1 MDILFCCGL
10 DIQLTSFQ
18 KCLCLQFKYIGK
30 KKKRKI
36 IRKECFNSTTEE
48 CKRITTQFDYFCL
61 PGHSLCFY
69 NSFVFMF
76 SHDTITLLCYT
87 YGNGCLLTSY
97 SRNIIQL
104 LSCTA
109 DHLNQLGNENIFT
122 KRYLAEVPVFLCRNR
137 LKPLVIKPQY
147 LGSSYICL
155 SSPTADQLCC
165 PVEQAG
171 ILGTVTYTH
180 THAQA
185 SLF

>member
-1 MDILFCCGL
+1 
-10 DIQLTSFQ
+10 
-18 KCLCLQFKYIGK
+18 
-30 KKKRKI
+30 
-36 IRKECFNSTTEE
+36 
-48 CKRITTQFDYFCL
+48 
-61 PGHSLCFY
+61 
-69 NSFVFMF
+69 MF

-147 LGSSYICL
+147 LGSSYIVSPPQRLTSYAVQL
-155 SSPTADQLCC
+155 SKQADLALSRT
-165 PVEQAG
+165 P
-171 ILGTVTYTH
+171 TH
-180 THAQA
+180 TPKQVCFDKLRRFGCSYNYAHFLTQR
-185 SLF
+185 